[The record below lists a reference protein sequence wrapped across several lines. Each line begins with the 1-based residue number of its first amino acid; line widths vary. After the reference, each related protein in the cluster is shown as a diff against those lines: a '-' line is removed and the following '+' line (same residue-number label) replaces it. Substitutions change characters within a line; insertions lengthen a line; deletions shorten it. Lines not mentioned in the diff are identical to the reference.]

1 MVDVEMALAAEDVER
16 IRQGYVCIR
25 CLEPQSVPFPE
36 ICESRL
42 PNGAR
47 WCNFPI
53 KEKQLE
59 EFAAMYHGEV
69 SLGSKVNLND
79 EVERLTEIDKYE
91 ARTGIILPDHIKFP
105 QGEI

>member
-1 MVDVEMALAAEDVER
+1 MALPDTDVER

-36 ICESRL
+36 ICESKL
-42 PNGAR
+42 PNGMA
-47 WCNFPI
+47 WCRFPI
-53 KEKQLE
+53 KEKQME

-69 SLGSKVNLND
+69 KLGSRVNLND
-79 EVERLTEIDKYE
+79 EVERLGEIDEYE
-91 ARTGIILPDHIKFP
+91 SRTGIILPDHVKYP